1 MDKKY
6 QIFVSSTFVD
16 LKEERQAVLTAVQES
31 EDIPSGMEMFLATD
45 EEQFNFIKKV
55 IDNCDYYVVII
66 AGKYGSL
73 ANDGISY
80 TEKEYDYAVSKKI
93 PVLAFVRKEDAITE
107 RETDVEKTQKLAHFK
122 EKVQTGR
129 IVRQWSD
136 KQDLVYSVI
145 ISLNNEKSEHPAIG
159 WVRANQVLSS
169 ENLVELSQLRKEVA
183 DLREYKRQ
191 QESRLQYKDI
201 ADFDEKLLIHGT
213 KSHIWRQEVT
223 SQNWECEVTWKQLF
237 MSIAPYL
244 LDCPNDRRVESLLKS
259 IAYSYVGKPTSDTLY
274 MNSQDFQ
281 TIKIQFMALGLIN
294 VTYSQTTKGDM
305 ALFWTLTERGTQMMM
320 QLRNIKTNK
329 TSNNPFKRV
338 NQDDNL

>member
-31 EDIPSGMEMFLATD
+31 EDIPSGMEMFPATD

-145 ISLNNEKSEHPAIG
+145 ISLNKEKSEHPAIG

-183 DLREYKRQ
+183 ELREYKRIHG
-191 QESRLQYKDI
+191 EYKPYSDI
-201 ADFDEKLLIHGT
+201 AGIDEKVRIRGT
-213 KSHIWRQEVT
+213 KTHIWRQQVT
-223 SQNWECEVTWKQLF
+223 SQNWECEVSWKQLF

-244 LDCPNDRRVESLLKS
+244 LESPNDQRVETLLTS
-259 IAYSYVGKPTSDTLY
+259 IAYSYVGEFTNDSLTI
-274 MNSQDFQ
+274 NNQDFQ
-281 TIKIQFMALGLIN
+281 TVKIQFIALGVVN
-294 VTYSQTTKGDM
+294 VSYLQTTKGGM
-305 ALFWTLTERGTQMMM
+305 ALFWTLTERGTQLMM
-320 QLRNIKTNK
+320 QLRTIKTNK
-329 TSNNPFKRV
+329 TSNNPFKTS
-338 NQDDNL
+338 

>member
-16 LKEERQAVLTAVQES
+16 LKEERQAVLTAVQEAD
-31 EDIPSGMEMFLATD
+31 DIPSGMEMFPATD

-73 ANDGISY
+73 ADDGVSY

-107 RETDVEKTQKLAHFK
+107 RETDATKIQKLARFK

-129 IVRQWSD
+129 IVRQWNT

-145 ISLNNEKSEHPAIG
+145 ISLNKEKSEHPAIG
-159 WVRANQVLSS
+159 WVRANQVMSN
-169 ENLVELSQLRKEVA
+169 ENLVELSQLRKEVT
-183 DLREYKRQ
+183 DLREYKRK
-191 QESRLQYKDI
+191 QESRLQCEDI
-201 ADFDEKLLIHGT
+201 AGVDEKMRIRGRKYHLWQGNT
-213 KSHIWRQEVT
+213 VSE
-223 SQNWECEVTWKQLF
+223 NWECEVTWKQLF

-244 LDCPNDRRVESLLKS
+244 LESPNDQRVETLLTS
-259 IAYSYVGKPTSDTLY
+259 IAYSYVGEFTNDSLTI
-274 MNSQDFQ
+274 NNQDFQ
-281 TIKIQFMALGLIN
+281 TVKIQFIALGVVN
-294 VTYSQTTKGDM
+294 VSYLQTTKGGM
-305 ALFWTLTERGTQMMM
+305 ALFWTLTERGTQLMM
-320 QLRNIKTNK
+320 QLRTIKTNK

-338 NQDDNL
+338 NQDDNH

>member
-31 EDIPSGMEMFLATD
+31 EDIPSGMEMFPATD

-107 RETDVEKTQKLAHFK
+107 RETDVEKIQKLAHFK

-129 IVRQWSD
+129 IVRQWSN

-145 ISLNNEKSEHPAIG
+145 ISLNKEKSEHPAIG

-183 DLREYKRQ
+183 ELREYKRKHG
-191 QESRLQYKDI
+191 EYKPYSDI
-201 ADFDEKLLIHGT
+201 AGIDEKVRIRGT
-213 KSHIWRQEVT
+213 KTHIWRQQVT
-223 SQNWECEVTWKQLF
+223 SQNWECEVSWKQLF

-244 LDCPNDRRVESLLKS
+244 LESPNDQRVETLLTS
-259 IAYSYVGKPTSDTLY
+259 IAYSYVGEFTNDSLTI
-274 MNSQDFQ
+274 NNQDFQ
-281 TIKIQFMALGLIN
+281 TVKIQFIALGVVN
-294 VTYSQTTKGDM
+294 VSYLQTTKGGM
-305 ALFWTLTERGTQMMM
+305 ALFWTLTERGTQLMM
-320 QLRNIKTNK
+320 QLRTIKTNK
-329 TSNNPFKRV
+329 TSNNPFKTS
-338 NQDDNL
+338 

>member
-16 LKEERQAVLTAVQES
+16 LKEERQAVLTAVQEAD
-31 EDIPSGMEMFLATD
+31 DIPSGMEMFPATD

-55 IDNCDYYVVII
+55 INNCDYYVVII

-73 ANDGISY
+73 AEDGVSY
-80 TEKEYDYAVSKKI
+80 TEKEYDYAVSQKI
-93 PVLAFVRKEDAITE
+93 PVLAYVRKEDAITE
-107 RETDVEKTQKLAHFK
+107 RETDATKIQKLAHFK

-129 IVRQWSD
+129 IVRQWNN

-145 ISLNNEKSEHPAIG
+145 ISLNKEKSEHPAIG
-159 WVRANQVLSS
+159 WVRANQVMSN
-169 ENLVELSQLRKEVA
+169 ENLVELSQLRKEVSE
-183 DLREYKRQ
+183 LREYKRKH
-191 QESRLQYKDI
+191 EEYKPYNDI
-201 ADFDEKLLIHGT
+201 AGVDEKIRIRGT
-213 KSHIWRQEVT
+213 KTHIWRQEVT

-244 LDCPNDRRVESLLKS
+244 LECPNDQRVESLLKS

-281 TIKIQFMALGLIN
+281 TIKIQFMALGLVN
-294 VTYSQTTKGDM
+294 VSYSPTTKGDM
-305 ALFWTLTERGTQMMM
+305 ALFWNLTEGGKQLMM
-320 QLRNIKTNK
+320 QWRTIKTTK
-329 TSNNPFKRV
+329 TNNNNPFKKS
-338 NQDDNL
+338 